1 MNWVMDVLLQQ
12 LKKRHSLI
20 NECLSFVV
28 AENLIIKNPTYKV
41 KLRGTKPRKP
51 EIEKYISYEESIRL
65 IKELKKISNPLGI
78 LVICV

>member
-1 MNWVMDVLLQQ
+1 M
-12 LKKRHSLI
+12 

-41 KLRGTKPRKP
+41 KLRGTKPGKP

-65 IKELKKISNPLGI
+65 ITELKKISNPLGI

>member
-1 MNWVMDVLLQQ
+1 M
-12 LKKRHSLI
+12 
-20 NECLSFVV
+20 
-28 AENLIIKNPTYKV
+28 YKV

-65 IKELKKISNPLGI
+65 ITELKKISNPLGI

>member
-1 MNWVMDVLLQQ
+1 MGDGRTTATV
-12 LKKRHSLI
+12 KKRHSLM

-41 KLRGTKPRKP
+41 KFRGTKPRKL

>member
-1 MNWVMDVLLQQ
+1 MDVLLQQ

-20 NECLSFVV
+20 NECLSFIV

-51 EIEKYISYEESIRL
+51 EIEKSISYEESIRL

>member
-1 MNWVMDVLLQQ
+1 M
-12 LKKRHSLI
+12 

-41 KLRGTKPRKP
+41 KFRGTKPRKL

>member
-1 MNWVMDVLLQQ
+1 MGDGRTTATV
-12 LKKRHSLI
+12 KKRHSLM

-41 KLRGTKPRKP
+41 KFRGTKPRKL
-51 EIEKYISYEESIRL
+51 EIEKYISYEESIRI

>member
-1 MNWVMDVLLQQ
+1 M
-12 LKKRHSLI
+12 

-65 IKELKKISNPLGI
+65 ITELKKSQTHLGFS
-78 LVICV
+78 LYVFN

>member
-1 MNWVMDVLLQQ
+1 MDDGRTTATV

-20 NECLSFVV
+20 NECLSFIV

-41 KLRGTKPRKP
+41 KLRGTKPRKL

-65 IKELKKISNPLGI
+65 ITELKKISNPLGI